1 MPGQLTQSIKPSGQG
16 GDYTSITSWE
26 AQNLDL
32 VSLDSSSYVE
42 VSGDWTGL
50 GPDGRFDL
58 AGWIT
63 DATHQIYAKVT
74 GEARH
79 NGYYDPN
86 KYVNTNLTYGNPI
99 NINAD
104 FATVDG
110 FQAKLTGSN
119 VAYYEGIQLIG
130 SLNNCENIIKNCI
143 VIDMHSGSGAAG
155 NAGIQFG
162 FFTGN
167 KKTGSLYNN
176 IIIGFNRTHGN
187 DSLVHTGIG
196 NYGWPNRI
204 VNNTMID
211 CYRPF
216 YQNTGRTWIYNTI
229 ITGSEAVSY
238 GTLTGSHNL
247 SNVDTFGKNQVYG
260 RVQFVNPSNYDY
272 RLSPYDTAV
281 MSKGLNLYT
290 SSFGVSITDD
300 ISGISRGN
308 IFASNFDI
316 GASHSTKSIKTIKPS
331 GQGGDYTSV
340 SSWESAEQKN
350 LISINKSYIAEI
362 GGDWSSTNDSGF
374 GIFGWVTGP
383 NNYIKVTTTGTAR
396 HNGVWD
402 TSKYWIN
409 GGTGASAAYQQNYVT
424 VDGIQG
430 YQTGSG
436 NYFVGVVHFTA
447 GAADAISILE
457 NSILK
462 VDSYSKIGSWTACI
476 KGQFANTGSY
486 VVRNCIFT
494 VGDSAYNS
502 VSASRVY
509 CLYSYPKTT
518 FYNCLAIRSKGYG
531 FYEGGAYN
539 MTYYNCI
546 AQDTINGYVGGIT
559 AQSDYNCS
567 DLASDAPGANSV
579 TADLTFQDT
588 SSGNYR
594 LTSADS
600 AVIGTGLDLLS
611 LGYDYA
617 PTTDIVGVTRTSGS
631 WDMGPFAFVSGPT
644 PVPTV
649 YVSARRM
656 AGFFFP

>member
-1 MPGQLTQSIKPSGQG
+1 MKSNLSNATYFIRTGTGRTMYFKNTIAIPSDYIASGTTGFYLQSANCYLYNCLSYNMGTGFRQQNYSGYAYNCIANACTSSGFLGSAWDG
-16 GDYTSITSWE
+16 GHSNIS
-26 AQNLDL
+26 NLGDAIGTNPINGS
-32 VSLDSSSYVE
+32 VNFINSSSY
-42 VSGDWTGL
+42 
-50 GPDGRFDL
+50 
-58 AGWIT
+58 
-63 DATHQIYAKVT
+63 
-74 GEARH
+74 
-79 NGYYDPN
+79 N
-86 KYVNTNLTYGNPI
+86 
-99 NINAD
+99 
-104 FATVDG
+104 
-110 FQAKLTGSN
+110 
-119 VAYYEGIQLIG
+119 
-130 SLNNCENIIKNCI
+130 
-143 VIDMHSGSGAAG
+143 
-155 NAGIQFG
+155 
-162 FFTGN
+162 
-167 KKTGSLYNN
+167 
-176 IIIGFNRTHGN
+176 FN
-187 DSLVHTGIG
+187 
-196 NYGWPNRI
+196 
-204 VNNTMID
+204 
-211 CYRPF
+211 
-216 YQNTGRTWIYNTI
+216 
-229 ITGSEAVSY
+229 
-238 GTLTGSHNL
+238 
-247 SNVDTFGKNQVYG
+247 
-260 RVQFVNPSNYDY
+260 
-272 RLSPYDTAV
+272 LSPYDTVALY
-281 MSKGLNLYT
+281 KGINVYT
-290 SSFGVSITDD
+290 SSASVTTDIAGVS
-300 ISGISRGN
+300 RGDVN
-308 IFASNFDI
+308 APYFDI
-316 GASHSTKSIKTIKPS
+316 GPFHCTKSIKTIKPS